1 MDKTFERKKFPNNF
15 SLFPTLLLPL
25 SLRRPFLSHNIS
37 STSGLKELALVK
49 RRNILVLHLSSCS
62 KLVPTEIQARLQ
74 RSQLARLRSSLDPLK
89 PVCSAKCFQWRER
102 ETHTRPKT
110 RVERMKSK
118 RNEGSEPRSFPSE
131 RNCVTRDIDGRMT
144 GFNLWDLA
152 RFIRREHFY
161 PLTRYY
167 VRSHP
172 VIREFR

>member
-1 MDKTFERKKFPNNF
+1 MNYFF
-15 SLFPTLLLPL
+15 PL
-25 SLRRPFLSHNIS
+25 SLSFSPWPPFLSHNIS

-74 RSQLARLRSSLDPLK
+74 RSQLAWLRSSLDPLK

-102 ETHTRPKT
+102 ANAHTHTHIHAHGRACIHTHIHTPTRLKM

-131 RNCVTRDIDGRMT
+131 RNCVTRDIEG
-144 GFNLWDLA
+144 W
-152 RFIRREHFY
+152 
-161 PLTRYY
+161 
-167 VRSHP
+167 
-172 VIREFR
+172 

>member
-1 MDKTFERKKFPNNF
+1 MNCFFLF
-15 SLFPTLLLPL
+15 SCL
-25 SLRRPFLSHNIS
+25 SLSFFPSLYLICSLSHLGFLSHNIS

-102 ETHTRPKT
+102 THVPGR
-110 RVERMKSK
+110 RMHVGRMKSK

-131 RNCVTRDIDGRMT
+131 RNCVTRDIEGVT
-144 GFNLWDLA
+144 S
-152 RFIRREHFY
+152 
-161 PLTRYY
+161 LTCE
-167 VRSHP
+167 
-172 VIREFR
+172 I